1 MGFWTPFFFSAKDVV
16 NSDGSV
22 DSDMVGMNVSASAAS
37 TAVEISKVG
46 DGLRTGSDKLQAG
59 TCSMLCH

>member
-1 MGFWTPFFFSAKDVV
+1 M